1 MIASSKMI
9 KVTSRGYVM
18 TSRGRAFAPITRPY
32 REDVGVIFSMLTRD
46 RATVVEVLSDKS
58 EITLTLQNFDKVNDP
73 TFSVEDVKPVPMT
86 PVTEVEPPTVEV
98 ESVQVEPTTV
108 EPTDT
113 GDVVSKDEIAEE
125 VPAADAEVGTTEEA
139 PVEEPVTA
147 DAGNAQNYNGNGKKL
162 SRSERRRLREQLNQA
177 KPVEATVPESV

>member
-9 KVTSRGYVM
+9 KVTSRGYVT

-58 EITLTLQNFDKVNDP
+58 EIALTLQNFDKVNDP
-73 TFSVEDVKPVPMT
+73 TFSVEDMKLVPMT
-86 PVTEVEPPTVEV
+86 PAKEVEPPAVEV
-98 ESVQVEPTTV
+98 EPVQVEPATV

-147 DAGNAQNYNGNGKKL
+147 DAGNVQNYNGNGKKL
-162 SRSERRRLREQLNQA
+162 SRSERRRLREQMSQA

>member
-58 EITLTLQNFDKVNDP
+58 EIKLTLQNFDKVNDP

-86 PVTEVEPPTVEV
+86 PVTE
-98 ESVQVEPTTV
+98 VEPTTV

-139 PVEEPVTA
+139 PVEEPATT
-147 DAGNAQNYNGNGKKL
+147 DAGNVQNYNGNGKKL

>member
-9 KVTSRGYVM
+9 KVTSRGYVT

-58 EITLTLQNFDKVNDP
+58 EIKLTLQNFDKVNDP
-73 TFSVEDVKPVPMT
+73 TFSVEDIKPVTTT
-86 PVTEVEPPTVEV
+86 PAKEVEPPAVKVEP
-98 ESVQVEPTTV
+98 VQVEPATV

-125 VPAADAEVGTTEEA
+125 VPATDAEVGTTEEA
-139 PVEEPVTA
+139 PVEEPVIA
-147 DAGNAQNYNGNGKKL
+147 DAGNAQSYNGNGKKL
-162 SRSERRRLREQLNQA
+162 SRSERRRLREQMGQA
-177 KPVEATVPESV
+177 KPVEATVPESI

>member
-9 KVTSRGYVM
+9 KITSRGYVT

-86 PVTEVEPPTVEV
+86 PVTEVEP
-98 ESVQVEPTTV
+98 TTV

-125 VPAADAEVGTTEEA
+125 VPVADAEVGTTEEA

-162 SRSERRRLREQLNQA
+162 SRSERRRLREQMSQA